1 MKILIIFLLLLGHL
15 QAEEYG
21 YHVEGVAESYVH
33 PSRFSFFYPGFDE
46 KKIDEDGQIL
56 KAHRSVPRVKYFDN
70 PELKGEPVV
79 DVRDDGLYEN
89 GKKVCRLNRKNAER
103 NPTRT
108 YCSEGCSME
117 IISGILTKKQ
127 IDHEGIES
135 SMINTTCK
143 ALVPFPKQ
151 LNAPFEEITVRFN
164 HLYADEFKNGIAMT
178 KMKNLEV
185 HQDGSRDVSLDKKY
199 YFRPSDYGQFVARA
213 PGKILL
219 KEFLS
224 SKESFKKSYARLLGC
239 SRNSDLKCFYGC
251 FESSYSISKTYK
263 RMGKEKFFDFFR
275 SMLEV
280 DKETL
285 VYINPSFQS
294 KSRNQVS
301 VVKKGVSLS
310 LGFNKKKNKMDCSV
324 TDMEI

>member
-1 MKILIIFLLLLGHL
+1 MTFLLLLGHL

-21 YHVEGVAESYVH
+21 YQVEGVEEHFVH

-46 KKIDEDGQIL
+46 KKVDEDGQIL

-79 DVRDDGLYEN
+79 DIRDDGLYEN

-185 HQDGSRDVSLDKKY
+185 HQDGSKDIPLGKKY
-199 YFRPSDYGQFVARA
+199 YFKPSDYGRFVVRA
-213 PGKILL
+213 PGKILV
-219 KEFLS
+219 KEF
-224 SKESFKKSYARLLGC
+224 FK
-239 SRNSDLKCFYGC
+239 D
-251 FESSYSISKTYK
+251 
-263 RMGKEKFFDFFR
+263 RMAKKEKFNKLLDCVKNRRDGCLRECHHYSPYKYDNF
-275 SMLEV
+275 
-280 DKETL
+280 
-285 VYINPSFQS
+285 
-294 KSRNQVS
+294 
-301 VVKKGVSLS
+301 VKKYGKKRLFLS
-310 LGFNKKKNKMDCSV
+310 LERLLTVDDTTAIDIGDSGKRNGGASIDFSNSHLNIDLYFPIDKKIVGCSIYHNSV
-324 TDMEI
+324 